1 MIHLVP
7 ARPTAPIL
15 VVDDDPKIVA
25 LVRTYLERERYPV
38 VTAGDGRAA
47 LRAIEEHA
55 PRLVVLDLMLP
66 EIDGMTVI
74 RRARADGDVPIL
86 VLSARSA
93 VGDRVLGLTEG
104 ADDYLPKPFS
114 PAELVA
120 RVRTILRRTERS
132 PDDTSTTVLRPGR
145 PRGRRGPPPGDRG
158 WPRGGPQHPGAPA
171 AGRAPG
177 GGRSRHEPGPAARRA
192 LRARRG
198 RRDGSGHRRLREAAP
213 REARRRSRR
222 AALRGHRPRCRLPGG
237 RAGRAAGRASREDAR
252 HREPD
257 ARRLAGRRGR
267 GARRSSRSACSASA
281 GTSSSRS

>member
-1 MIHLVP
+1 MIDLVP

-47 LRAIEEHA
+47 LRAIAEHR

-66 EIDGMTVI
+66 EVDGMTVI

-93 VGDRVLGLTEG
+93 VGDRVLGLSEG

-132 PDDTSTTVLRPGR
+132 PDDDPTVVYALA
-145 PRGRRGPPPGDRG
+145 DL
-158 WPRGGPQHPGAPA
+158 
-171 AGRAPG
+171 
-177 GGRSRHEPGPAARRA
+177 ELDAARHWVTVDGSEVALSALELRLLRA
-192 LRARRG
+192 LLDADGRVLGRDQLLDALYGQAEGDVTDRAI
-198 RRDGSGHRRLREAAP
+198 DVYVKRLREKLGDDPEAP
-213 REARRRSRR
+213 RYVATV
-222 AALRGHRPRCRLPGG
+222 RG
-237 RAGRAAGRASREDAR
+237 AGYRAAGPVE
-252 HREPD
+252 
-257 ARRLAGRRGR
+257 
-267 GARRSSRSACSASA
+267 RRSERESRPS
-281 GTSSSRS
+281 

>member
-1 MIHLVP
+1 MIDLVP

-47 LRAIEEHA
+47 LRAIAEHR

-66 EIDGMTVI
+66 EVDGMTVI

-93 VGDRVLGLTEG
+93 VGDRVLGLSEG

-132 PDDTSTTVLRPGR
+132 PDDDPTVVYALA
-145 PRGRRGPPPGDRG
+145 DL
-158 WPRGGPQHPGAPA
+158 
-171 AGRAPG
+171 
-177 GGRSRHEPGPAARRA
+177 ELDAARHWVTVDGSEVALSALELRLLRA
-192 LRARRG
+192 LLDADGRVLGRDQLLDALYGQAEGDVTDRAI
-198 RRDGSGHRRLREAAP
+198 DVYVKRLREKLGDDPEAP
-213 REARRRSRR
+213 RYVATV
-222 AALRGHRPRCRLPGG
+222 RG
-237 RAGRAAGRASREDAR
+237 AGYRAAGPVE
-252 HREPD
+252 
-257 ARRLAGRRGR
+257 
-267 GARRSSRSACSASA
+267 RRSERESQPS
-281 GTSSSRS
+281 

>member
-1 MIHLVP
+1 MIPLVQP
-7 ARPTAPIL
+7 RASAPIL

-38 VTAGDGRAA
+38 ITAGDGRAA

-66 EIDGMTVI
+66 EVDGMTVI

-93 VGDRVLGLTEG
+93 IGDRVLGLTEG

-132 PDDTSTTVLRPGR
+132 PDD
-145 PRGRRGPPPGDRG
+145 
-158 WPRGGPQHPGAPA
+158 APA
-171 AGRAPG
+171 TVYALADLEVDAARHRVTV
-177 GGRSRHEPGPAARRA
+177 GGREVSLSSLELRLLGVLLEADGRVLSRDRLLDALYGHAEGDVTDRA
-192 LRARRG
+192 I
-198 RRDGSGHRRLREAAP
+198 DVYVKRLREKLGDDPDAP
-213 REARRRSRR
+213 RYVATV
-222 AALRGHRPRCRLPGG
+222 RGTGY
-237 RAGRAAGRASREDAR
+237 RAAGPVE
-252 HREPD
+252 
-257 ARRLAGRRGR
+257 RRGEP
-267 GARRSSRSACSASA
+267 A
-281 GTSSSRS
+281 